1 MKISRQWLQ
10 RHFEETLPDSMALGD
25 ALTFHAF
32 EIESI
37 ENDTLDVKVTPNR
50 GHDCLCHRGIA
61 KELSAIL
68 QIPMKTDPLRH
79 AANLT
84 PATDAVA
91 VSVEEPALCP
101 RFTACYIKNIRVG
114 PSPDW
119 LRKYL
124 ESIGQKSINNIVDA
138 TNFVMFDLGQPLHA
152 FDAGKLSPR
161 GPSSGDPYTEDRPRY
176 AITVRKAKKGESV
189 IGLDDKE
196 YPLPETALAI
206 VDENASVVAS
216 IAGIKGGKQTGI
228 DEGTTSIILEGANW
242 DGVTIRKASQALK
255 LRTDASMR
263 FEQVISPE
271 LTSFGVQTA
280 ANLIVEIAGGEIAGF
295 VDEYPIAAEKKEV
308 AISTA
313 HINAVLGSAL
323 SDSDVGQALTRL
335 DLAHVEQDGVF
346 MVHAPFERLDL
357 NIPEDIA
364 EEVGRII
371 GYDKIPALELPPLP
385 AKPEINQNFYAA
397 EHAREEYVAKGYSE
411 VFTSVFVDKG
421 ERVIAN
427 KVDGVRPYLR
437 TTLIDGL
444 KDAFERN
451 GRNKDLLGLAQVNLF
466 EIGTV
471 WKNGEEVTMLGTA
484 GLEGVRE
491 TKLEMSRTIPE
502 TYENLLLSKAERFQP
517 FPKYPFIVRDIA
529 LWTPVG
535 TSADDILATI
545 RQQAGELLVRSE
557 KFDEFVKGDKISL
570 AFRLVFQSFDRTL
583 TDFDANERMESIS
596 SALKAQGF
604 EVR

>member
-1 MKISRQWLQ
+1 MKVSREWLQ
-10 RHFEETLPDSMALGD
+10 RYFEETLPDSMALGD

-37 ENDTLDVKVTPNR
+37 ENDILDVKVTPNR
-50 GHDCLCHRGIA
+50 GHDCLSHRGIA

-68 QIPMKTDPLRH
+68 QLPMKSDPLRH
-79 AANLT
+79 VPTLA
-84 PATDAVA
+84 PATNLIA

-101 RFTACYIKNIRVG
+101 RFTACRIKNIRVG

-119 LRKYL
+119 LRTHL

-138 TNFVMFDLGQPLHA
+138 TNFMMFDLGQPLHA
-152 FDAGKLSPR
+152 FDAGKL
-161 GPSSGDPYTEDRPRY
+161 TEKDGAY
-176 AITVRKAKKGESV
+176 SLIVRKGNIGEALT
-189 IGLDDKE
+189 GLDDRQ
-196 YPLPETALAI
+196 YTLAPSMLVI
-206 VDENASVVAS
+206 ADSFTGSVLS

-263 FEQVISPE
+263 FEQVISGE